1 MSNAINNSLT
11 VIVLLVEGYLLQF
24 FLGSFLESR
33 FSQGKINKLCLIVIY
48 GGLTLAIDDILP
60 SDYGNIRIWGKKL
73 LLLLIISMVTISFY
87 KAVRNITVFLIITF
101 MAVKDICFLIAYTIL
116 ATGQYWTHFWLQLYE
131 QGYWDTVEKFML
143 TVEITL
149 MILQIVMFAISL
161 VLCYLAL
168 RKIVV
173 AYKEKEYP
181 IQKKELQFIMIPS
194 LVGLLLCILLRML
207 MITVEDE
214 GARLLYDTHPLL
226 IILVPGIM
234 LLSLMSIF
242 YAVQLFQDMI
252 ILNRERNNR
261 IILEKQMDNMQVQ
274 IKEVERV
281 YSGVRSMKH
290 DMKNSLSI
298 IMHLVFKNQDN
309 ENVELQEYLSELN
322 QKMEQLEWQFKTG
335 NSVVDTLLSIK
346 YHEIKARIP
355 DLQLN
360 VDGLIFPEQLRI
372 HSYDLGVILGNA
384 LDNAIEACEKWKKAE
399 GEVPLFIRLT
409 SFQRGTMFFVE
420 IENSFD
426 GKIIRT
432 KHSEFPA
439 TSKKDIKSHGI
450 GLANVKNIAEKYQG
464 AVDWMVLDNV
474 FRLTVMLKNNRR
486 DGNEYWIDKSSI

>member
-1 MSNAINNSLT
+1 MSDAINNSLT
-11 VIVLLVEGYLLQF
+11 VIVLLIEGYLLQF
-24 FLGSFLESR
+24 FLGGFLESR
-33 FSQGKINKLCLIVIY
+33 FLQGKINKLCLIVIY
-48 GGLTLAIDDILP
+48 GGLALAVDYTLP
-60 SDYGNIRIWGKKL
+60 SDYGNVRIWGKKL
-73 LLLLIISMVTISFY
+73 LMLLIISIVTISFY
-87 KAVRNITVFLIITF
+87 MAVKNITVFLIITF

-116 ATGQYWTHFWLQLYE
+116 ATGQYWTRLWVQLYE
-131 QGYWDTVEKFML
+131 QGYLTTVDNFML
-143 TVEITL
+143 AVEITL
-149 MILQIVMFAISL
+149 MTLQIVMFAISL

-194 LVGLLLCILLRML
+194 LIGLLLCILLRML

-214 GARLLYDTHPLL
+214 GARLLYDTHPIL

-298 IMHLVFKNQDN
+298 IMHLAFKNQEN
-309 ENVELQEYLSELN
+309 ENVELQEYLRELN
-322 QKMEQLEWQFKTG
+322 HKMEQLELQFKTG
-335 NSVVDTLLSIK
+335 NGVVDTLLSIK
-346 YHEIKARIP
+346 YHEIKDRMP
-355 DLQLN
+355 DLQMH
-360 VDGLIFPEQLRI
+360 VDGLIFPEHLRI
-372 HSYDLGVILGNA
+372 QSYDLGVILGNA
-384 LDNAIEACEKWKKAE
+384 LDNAIEACEKWKEVEAE
-399 GEVPLFIRLT
+399 EPLFIRLT
-409 SFQRGTMFFVE
+409 SFQRGPMFFVE

-432 KHSEFPA
+432 KHSEFPV
-439 TSKKDIKSHGI
+439 TSKKDLKSHGI
-450 GLANVKNIAEKYQG
+450 GLANIKNIAEKYQG

-474 FRLTVMLKNNRR
+474 FTLTVMLKNDRR
-486 DGNEYWIDKSSI
+486 DGNEYRFDKYGI